1 MSMLRRA
8 LAVTAAV
15 GAMTIAAALPAHA
28 NSLSDS
34 IQAGTYSYDDA
45 QDRFCAKSGGTYKSI
60 TVTLTPS
67 SSSRGPKKEF
77 TVKNGAS
84 QCVSLAT
91 AYEDTKYTAQLL
103 GFDSNGGCG
112 RCGERSGANFTFFS

>member
-1 MSMLRRA
+1 MTRTRRA

-15 GAMTIAAALPAHA
+15 SAMTLAAALPAHA
-28 NSLSDS
+28 NSFSKS

-67 SSSRGPKKEF
+67 STSRGPKKEF

-91 AYEDTKYTAQLL
+91 AYEDTRYSAQLL
-103 GFDSNGGCG
+103 GFDSNGGGC
-112 RCGERSGANFTFFS
+112 RCGERSGATFTFYS

>member
-1 MSMLRRA
+1 MTMVRRA
-8 LAVTAAV
+8 FPVAAAV
-15 GAMTIAAALPAHA
+15 GAMTIAAAVPALA

-34 IQAGTYSYDDA
+34 IQAGSYSYSDA
-45 QDRFCAKSGGTYKSI
+45 QDSFCATSGGTYKSI
-60 TVTLTPS
+60 TVILTPS

-77 TVKNGAS
+77 TVKDGRSGCAG
-84 QCVSLAT
+84 LAT

-103 GFDSNGGCG
+103 GFDSNGGGC